1 MKKYCSI
8 CKNWRND
15 VLFAI
20 FAVLLF
26 FLFSDTNNMLILL
39 LTKTFALVG
48 FAAFYK
54 LFKHWDSLGKIKE
67 LSDLAKEED

>member
-1 MKKYCSI
+1 MEKYISI
-8 CKNWRND
+8 YKNWRND

-20 FAVLLF
+20 FAVSLF
-26 FLFSDTNNMLILL
+26 FLCGDANNFFVFAF
-39 LTKTFALVG
+39 TKVLAFVG

>member
-1 MKKYCSI
+1 MKKYFSI
-8 CKNWRND
+8 YKNWRND

-39 LTKTFALVG
+39 LTKTFAFAG

-54 LFKHWDSLGKIKE
+54 LFNHWDSLGKIKE

>member
-1 MKKYCSI
+1 MKKYFSI
-8 CKNWRND
+8 YKNWRNY

-20 FAVLLF
+20 FTVSLF
-26 FLFSDTNNMLILL
+26 FLFSDTNNTLMLL

-67 LSDLAKEED
+67 LADLAIEED

>member
-1 MKKYCSI
+1 MEKYISI

-20 FAVLLF
+20 FAVSLF
-26 FLFSDTNNMLILL
+26 FLFVETNNMLMLL
-39 LTKTFALVG
+39 LIKTFAFAG
-48 FAAFYK
+48 FATFYK
-54 LFKHWDSLGKIKE
+54 QFKHWDSLGKIKE

>member
-1 MKKYCSI
+1 MEKYISI
-8 CKNWRND
+8 YKNWRND

-20 FAVLLF
+20 FAVSLF
-26 FLFSDTNNMLILL
+26 FLFGDTNNTLMLL

-48 FAAFYK
+48 FTAFYK